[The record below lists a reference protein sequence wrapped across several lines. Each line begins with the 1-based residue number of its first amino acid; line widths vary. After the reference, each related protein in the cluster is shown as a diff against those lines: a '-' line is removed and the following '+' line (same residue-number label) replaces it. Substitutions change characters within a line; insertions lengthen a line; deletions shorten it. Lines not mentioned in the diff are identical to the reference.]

1 MVKVWHCPAVSP
13 RPLRPLPQV
22 PPLHGRCAPPAAQSH
37 HLLWSPCLSR
47 GFTSCPTYLRFAVIL
62 TRGAKVPESP
72 RGGAQGAD
80 SDLPGPGWRLRDWW
94 AMKGVAL
101 ALLKEG
107 VGDSAFTLPAPRAP
121 AVCTAGRTVPWP
133 GGREALV
140 QQGQRGHSG
149 AGDKGKGESG
159 VAGAEQ
165 GAPPA
170 FTASPAG
177 YLLPS
182 GVQHHRVIKPE
193 ETASPA
199 VSLSFSGPRLGTGG
213 VDSPKVMG
221 LFHKAQGPRPVVTL
235 PCVLGGCTSRLHPL
249 SRGRT
254 PRVPALPGWVN
265 FGKYLP
271 LSGPQFPQQ

>member
-1 MVKVWHCPAVSP
+1 MALSSCVSQAPTSPPSGPPAAWQMRSP
-13 RPLRPLPQV
+13 RSPVPSPPLVSLSVTWVHVLPYLPQV
-22 PPLHGRCAPPAAQSH
+22 CCDFNERSKG
-37 HLLWSPCLSR
+37 
-47 GFTSCPTYLRFAVIL
+47 
-62 TRGAKVPESP
+62 P
-72 RGGAQGAD
+72 RKPSGGAQGAD

-94 AMKGVAL
+94 VMKGVAL